1 MLQPKDIY
9 KENVDYIL
17 QELARD
23 SFWKESPRKKEIRES
38 NTFIKEVVSL
48 LNKSDVSIEV
58 SCFNNFSKDIS
69 FFYDI
74 IKEYAERYLVVL
86 NDRKSCGFGI
96 LVSYE
101 NIYFEITKYCGPRN
115 IPSIVIERVD
125 SLEKYLEFGVEVIPY
140 ENILSNT
147 SPDTYE
153 KRREC
158 MKDIIEQLEKAKK
171 VGITKAQ
178 LIGLLEIY

>member
-23 SFWKESPRKKEIRES
+23 SFCKESPRKKEIRES

-48 LNKSDVSIEV
+48 LEKCDVSIEV
-58 SCFNNFSKDIS
+58 SCFNNFSMDIS

-74 IKEYAERYLVVL
+74 IKEYAERYLVR
-86 NDRKSCGFGI
+86 DIEDGGY
-96 LVSYE
+96 LVSYG
-101 NIYFEITKYCGPRN
+101 NIYFEINRLSDMRSCCV
-115 IPSIVIERVD
+115 VIKRVY